1 MKRKRK
7 KRRRS
12 EAAHLL
18 ADQLPGVRK
27 TFEGAIAA
35 GCEDPVIQFF
45 NLGERESLEVAAE
58 IIGQELKA
66 QLAGELEGGHRG
78 DVVPSCNCAMSR
90 SDAAE
95 WLSQRPA
102 FKIVADYLTKPQD
115 TEAYIRCIVYDGP
128 DVAIVDVPRHGPTAP
143 LDEFVIGPHEIGE

>member
-7 KRRRS
+7 KKRRS
-12 EAAHLL
+12 EASHLL
-18 ADQLPGVRK
+18 ADQLPALRK
-27 TFEGAIAA
+27 TFEGAIKA
-35 GCEDPVIQFF
+35 GCDDPVIQLF

-58 IIGQELKA
+58 IIGQKLKA

-78 DVVPSCNCAMSR
+78 DVIPSCNCAMSR

-102 FKIVADYLTKPQD
+102 FKVVVDYLNKPQD
-115 TEAYIRCIVYDGP
+115 TEAVIRCIVYDGP
-128 DVAIVDVPRHGPTAP
+128 EVAIVDVPRHGPTAP
-143 LDEFVIGPHEIGE
+143 PNEFVVSPHDIG